1 MVTRYVKPKP
11 AEGEPATLASAA
23 YERLRRE
30 IIAGDFPPGRK
41 LHIRR
46 LCERYDMGLSPVR
59 EALNRVSR
67 DGLVRQND
75 LRGFSVAPVSLE
87 DLTDLTQAR
96 CWLNEIALR
105 QSIAQGGPDWEEGIV
120 LAFHRFS
127 RSPDPAAHASPEDRE
142 RHESA
147 HRLFHTSL
155 IAACGSTRVQEYC
168 EQLFDAA
175 DRYRNLKRPQQLQER
190 RNRNEHREIMEAV
203 LARDIEKAVRLLTAH
218 FRNTEKIAS
227 AEMRRIEAVKE
238 SSTASRNT
246 TVRKGHSNP

>member
-1 MVTRYVKPKP
+1 MATRVKSTKP
-11 AEGEPATLASAA
+11 AGGEPATLASTA

-46 LCERYDMGLSPVR
+46 LCERYDVGLSPMR

-87 DLTDLTQAR
+87 DLADLTRSR

-105 QSIAQGGPDWEEGIV
+105 QSIKDGDAEWEEGIV

-127 RSPDPAAHASPEDRE
+127 RAGDPLAAMTPEE
-142 RHESA
+142 RANHEGA
-147 HRLFHTSL
+147 HRNFHASL
-155 IAACGSTRVQEYC
+155 IAACGSGRLRDYC

-175 DRYRNLKRPQQLQER
+175 DRYRNLKQPHQFETR
-190 RNRNEHREIMEAV
+190 RKRDEHREIMEAV
-203 LARDIEKAVRLLTAH
+203 LARDVEKAVRLLIDH
-218 FRNTEKIAS
+218 FKGTEQIAS
-227 AEMRRIEAVKE
+227 GEI
-238 SSTASRNT
+238 SRFDK
-246 TVRKGHSNP
+246 VSGPGLKKPARAIP